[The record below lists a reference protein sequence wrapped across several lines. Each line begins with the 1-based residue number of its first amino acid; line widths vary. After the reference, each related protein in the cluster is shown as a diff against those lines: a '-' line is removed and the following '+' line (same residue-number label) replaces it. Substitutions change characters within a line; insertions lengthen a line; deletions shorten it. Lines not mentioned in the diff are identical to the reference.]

1 MPELGYFLC
10 HFPLGLAIVGH
21 EDGHRVRGVAGRWRR
36 VIVLGWWG
44 MITRAPS
51 CQHSAV

>member
-1 MPELGYFLC
+1 MPVFGHFPC
-10 HFPLGLAIVGH
+10 HFPLELGMVAC
-21 EDGHRVRGVAGRWRR
+21 EDGQGVRGVAGRWRE
-36 VIVLGWWG
+36 VIVLGWRG